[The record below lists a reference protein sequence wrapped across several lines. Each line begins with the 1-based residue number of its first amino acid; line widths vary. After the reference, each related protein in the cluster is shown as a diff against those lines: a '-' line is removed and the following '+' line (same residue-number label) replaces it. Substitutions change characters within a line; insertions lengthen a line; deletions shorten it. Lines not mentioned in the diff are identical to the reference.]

1 MIGILGSGF
10 GLYGYLPA
18 LAEISVH
25 DILFLNKARDI
36 FFNRAELNE
45 FKDRV
50 HWAESIP
57 QFIKQSEVIVLA
69 IQPERQQNFI
79 NEHFNQ
85 LINKKLILEKPLAKN
100 AEDALSLL
108 NKLNDYKIKYRVAY
122 TLIYTD
128 WLQNLK
134 LLSDSN
140 SLPDELLIEWLFLA
154 HHYKMGINNWK
165 KDLSQGGGIINFY
178 GIHFIAVCVYLGY
191 QNLVSSEALFFS
203 KNDLYDWECVVQNN
217 SGKKI
222 RIKLNS
228 FSKISRFRIN
238 IKPETIKNKYD
249 YCLVDQPNLFNSVDQ
264 GNTCFVDSR
273 INLLQ
278 KLYSSFD
285 DDPLDLFYY
294 SFYTNTNNLWKVI
307 INNTI
312 LCESS

>member
-1 MIGILGSGF
+1 MIAILGSGF

-18 LAEISVH
+18 LAEISLH
-25 DILFLNKARDI
+25 DILFLSKAKDV
-36 FFNRAELNE
+36 FFSRAELNE
-45 FKDRV
+45 YKDRV

-57 QFIKQSEVIVLA
+57 QILEQSEVIVLA

-79 NEHFNQ
+79 NEHVNQ

-108 NKLNDYKIKYRVAY
+108 NKLKDYKIKYRIAY

-154 HHYKMGINNWK
+154 HHYKTDINNWK

-178 GIHFIAVCVYLGY
+178 GIHFIALCVYLGY
-191 QNLVSSEALFFS
+191 QNLVSSKALFFS
-203 KNDLYDWECVVQNN
+203 KNDLHDWECVIQNN

-228 FSKISRFRIN
+228 FSKISRFRID
-238 IKPETIKNKYD
+238 IKPETIKNKYVN
-249 YCLVDQPNLFNSVDQ
+249 YLVDQPYLFNSVDQ
-264 GNTCFVDSR
+264 GKPYFVDPR

-278 KLYSSFD
+278 KLYLSLD

-294 SFYTNTNNLWKVI
+294 PFYTNTNNLWNVI

-312 LCESS
+312 LSESS